1 MLSPEM
7 FIVTGVVLVIVS
19 LALLAAAGAVREW
32 FFQPELRNQFQPA
45 LIRRDKRIMR

>member
-7 FIVTGVVLVIVS
+7 FIVSGIVLVIVS
-19 LALLAAAGAVREW
+19 VLLLAAAGAAREW
-32 FFQPELRNQFQPA
+32 FFQPELRSQLQPA